1 VPSKGDWR
9 DVFRPDL
16 PSPARVYDYLLSG
29 KDHFPADRVVAENL
43 LKAMPDA
50 KTAAMQNRAF
60 LGRAVKYL
68 AREAGIWQYLDIGTG
83 LPNKGQVHEIAQAIA
98 PQSRIAYVDN
108 DPVVLS
114 HSQNMLHA
122 VDNTAIIRQ
131 DLRFPEDILGDEQV
145 GQLLDLRQPV
155 AVLLVAVLH
164 FIDEADDPR
173 DLVRRLMEPMPS
185 GSHLVVSHLTADDD
199 DHLEDAFAT
208 NYKTTS
214 AANTR
219 THAEIEAFFTGLEL
233 VDPGVVWLPQWRPTP
248 GTGLRDTP
256 GRSLCFAGVAR
267 KP

>member
-1 VPSKGDWR
+1 MANSGDWR
-9 DVFRPDL
+9 EVFRPDL

-50 KTAAMQNRAF
+50 KTAAVQNRAF
-60 LGRAVKYL
+60 LGRVVRYL
-68 AREAGIWQYLDIGTG
+68 AREAGVWQYLDIGTG
-83 LPNKGQVHEIAQAIA
+83 LPNKGQVHEIAQNIL

-114 HSQNMLHA
+114 HSQNLLHA

-131 DLRFPEDILGDEQV
+131 DLRDPDAILGDEQV
-145 GQLLDLRQPV
+145 RRLIDLGQPV

-164 FIDEADDPR
+164 FIDESDKPW
-173 DLVRRLMEPMPS
+173 DLVRRLMDPMPA
-185 GSHLVVSHLTADDD
+185 GSHLVVSHLTADGDD
-199 DHLEDAFAT
+199 QLQDAFAN

-214 AANTR
+214 AANARTR
-219 THAEIEAFFTGLEL
+219 AQIEAFFTGLDL
-233 VDPGVVWLPQWRPTP
+233 IDPGVVWLPQWRPTP
-248 GTGLRDTP
+248 GTGLRDSP
-256 GRSLCFAGVAR
+256 ARSLCLAGVAR